1 MLFHGSFAG
10 LALPLLLVLAGC
22 RADVIEPSSGPGSVL
37 PAARPPASQPPIPA
51 QSGGMNRDGQPL
63 AGRAPARASL
73 SLERIEGAD
82 LARARTIFA
91 PVERRLEP
99 CGRTGSGPLLVRI
112 TRREDRT
119 QLSLDPAGGLDRDG
133 RRCVLSALS
142 TLDYDGVLDKGEP
155 GGRPS
160 GWSAQVRIEW

>member
-10 LALPLLLVLAGC
+10 LALPLLLVLTGC
-22 RADVIEPSSGPGSVL
+22 RAEVIEPSSGPGSVL
-37 PAARPPASQPPIPA
+37 PAARHPASKPPIPA

-63 AGRAPARASL
+63 AGRAPARTNL

-91 PVERRLEP
+91 PVERLLEP
-99 CGRTGSGPLLVRI
+99 CGRAGSGPLMVRI

-119 QLSLDPAGGLDRDG
+119 LLSLEPSGGLDRDG
-133 RRCVLSALS
+133 RQCVLSALS
-142 TLDYDGVLDKGEP
+142 VVDYDGVLDRGDP